1 MAFKI
6 ALTRQYTCVADDTF
20 ARIATKLYITS
31 AQIQELNP
39 TVNVNNVYAGLKLI
53 VPLPQM
59 DYTVKQGETFASIAI
74 KFNTSSATIQELN
87 PTASPNNVYGG
98 LVLKVPR
105 PVGDFQILTKPQ
117 FEWQALLCTSQYET
131 STPYPNNFGVTAGDF
146 DGAGVSWGAIQFN
159 AKTGPLIAMWQNL
172 INNHET
178 ITKKAFTDNTS
189 RTNESNLANYE
200 SWKTLFL
207 AGNFTDIKAWALAR
221 SDEAKNKHGLI
232 EPWNTYFMNL
242 GITNESIELQKVNA
256 SWYHQVAL
264 QWWNDFS
271 LWSRQGYALCFDI
284 AVQSG
289 SMNPKVGG
297 VVQDLIGEVNT
308 WYAGISK
315 TGKTAIQLEKEKLV
329 KIANRRADY
338 IDISWQDQYRDR
350 KVTLAEGYGEV
361 NGMIMDTDTKYNM
374 GFEPMYIENVPSEL
388 WYPLQEMSGEN
399 LAPVS
404 AGDAYVTDEDTNLTV
419 EAVNGLFKNDSDP
432 DGDNLTAILISPPT
446 YGTLDLKPDGGFTYI
461 PNKNFNG
468 KDFFTYQVTDGVLN
482 SDSASVQITVNPV
495 ADPQPPNTDVYVVQ
509 SGEYFSVIAQRYGL
523 TTAELQA
530 LNPDVDPDKIY
541 VGQNLYVP
549 RPDYGPPE
557 QPTYIT
563 PSWGTTSNNTA
574 VSAIVT
580 DTNGL
585 TVKLIVEA
593 SLSADFSTYTEVKES
608 AFSESGSRVTV
619 FLDSLD
625 YNTIE
630 TTVYLKVKANNG
642 SHDSPVRWHEFIYQV
657 PQPANTQIY
666 TVLEGETL
674 SSISTKFDTTVQ
686 KILDLNPMVEA
697 FNVYTG
703 QKMYVPI
710 STGPTDPPPI
720 IGPLPK
726 GYYPMENNKVDWK
739 PTDYLDYK
747 EMNRIEKSLQTLRD
761 RAKDY
766 GNVSFSFE
774 ISTERTIRHV
784 EWNDS
789 YSRIEQGVL
798 TIAKFFDL
806 ENSIETPKTDWKS
819 LDPVSYVDMNRIEK
833 NILDLYK
840 FIHGNLSLRQ
850 YCGMTI
856 TGDKGVA

>member
-1 MAFKI
+1 
-6 ALTRQYTCVADDTF
+6 
-20 ARIATKLYITS
+20 
-31 AQIQELNP
+31 
-39 TVNVNNVYAGLKLI
+39 
-53 VPLPQM
+53 M
-59 DYTVKQGETFASIAI
+59 DYTVIQGETFASIAG

-98 LVLKVPR
+98 LILKVPQ
-105 PVGDFQILTKPQ
+105 PVGPFQILTKAQ

-131 STPYPNNFGVTAGDF
+131 STPYPNNFGVTAGNF

-159 AKTGPLIAMWQNL
+159 AKTGPLIPMWQAM
-172 INNHET
+172 INNHT
-178 ITKKAFTDNTS
+178 VVTMKAFTDNAS

-207 AGNFTDIKAWALAR
+207 AGNITDIIAWADPR
-221 SDEAKNKHGLI
+221 SDPAKNKHGLI

-242 GITNESIELQKVNA
+242 GITAEAQELQKNNA

-264 QWWNDFS
+264 QWFNDYG
-271 LWSRQGYALCFDI
+271 LWSRQGYALMFDI

-297 VVQDLIGEVNT
+297 VTQDLIGEINT

-338 IDISWQDQYRDR
+338 IDISWQAQYRDR

-361 NGMIMDTDTKYNM
+361 NGMVMDTDVKYNM

-388 WYPLQEMSGEN
+388 WYPLTEIQAN
-399 LAPVS
+399 TAPTSVS
-404 AGDAYVTDEDTNLTV
+404 DNYVTNEDTTLTV
-419 EAVNGLFKNDSDP
+419 EAVNGLFKNDTDP
-432 DGDNLTAILISPPT
+432 EGNKLTAVLISSPT
-446 YGTLDLKPDGGFTYI
+446 HGTLDLKPDGGFTYI
-461 PNKNFNG
+461 PNKNYNG
-468 KDFFTYQVTDGVLN
+468 NDFFTYQATDGLLN
-482 SDSASVQITVNPV
+482 SSNSSVQITVNPV
-495 ADPQPPNTDVYVVQ
+495 VDPQPPNTDIYTVQ

-523 TTAELQA
+523 TTAELSL

-549 RPDYGPPE
+549 RPDYAPPE

-574 VSAIVT
+574 ISAIVT
-580 DTNGL
+580 DNNGL

-593 SLSADFSTYTEVKES
+593 SLSSDFSTFTEVKES
-608 AFSESGSRVTV
+608 AFAESGSRVTV

-630 TTVYLKVKANNG
+630 SIVYLKVRANNG
-642 SHDSPVRWHEFIYQV
+642 SHNSPVRWHEFTYQV
-657 PQPANTQIY
+657 PQPDNTQIY
-666 TVLEGETL
+666 TVLAGETL
-674 SSISTKFDTTVQ
+674 SSISTKFGTTVLKLQ
-686 KILDLNPMVEA
+686 ELNPMVEA
-697 FNVYTG
+697 FNVYQG

-710 STGPTDPPPI
+710 FVEPEPPPV
-720 IGPLPK
+720 IGPLPE
-726 GYYPMENNKVDWK
+726 GYYPMKDNKVDWK
-739 PTDYLDYK
+739 PTDYLDF
-747 EMNRIEKSLQTLRD
+747 EQMNRMERSIQILKD
-761 RAKDY
+761 VAKDY
-766 GNVSFSFE
+766 GSVSFSFE
-774 ISTERTIRHV
+774 LSTNRLETHT
-784 EWNDS
+784 EWADS
-789 YSRIEQGVL
+789 FNRIEEGIL

-806 ENSIETPKTDWKS
+806 EGSIVAKIDWKS
-819 LDPVSYVDMNRIEK
+819 LDPVSYVDMNRIEQ

-840 FIHGNLSLRQ
+840 FVHGNLSLIK
-850 YCGMTI
+850 YCGQTI
-856 TGDKGVA
+856 AGDEGVA